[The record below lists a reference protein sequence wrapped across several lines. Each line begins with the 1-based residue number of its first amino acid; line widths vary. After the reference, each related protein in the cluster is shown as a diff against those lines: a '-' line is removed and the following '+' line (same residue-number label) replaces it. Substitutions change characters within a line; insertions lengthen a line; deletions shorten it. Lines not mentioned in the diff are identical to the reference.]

1 MKIDQITIGLD
12 WLHARLPRTSRWTF
26 RIAAVLL
33 AIGMVHIAAAAMI
46 DGYTARVLE
55 QYTRAEAERSILALP
70 IGHILGS
77 VGVIMLWLW
86 VPMILTRLILG
97 LRARLWRRAGQ

>member
-1 MKIDQITIGLD
+1 MRIDRVSNGLD
-12 WLHARLPRTSRWTF
+12 WVHARLPIASRWTF
-26 RIAAVLL
+26 RTAAVLL
-33 AIGMVHIAAAAMI
+33 AIGMIHIAAATMI

-55 QYTRAEAERSILALP
+55 QYARAEAERSILALP
-70 IGHILGS
+70 LGHILGS

-86 VPMILTRLILG
+86 VPMILTRLFLG

>member
-1 MKIDQITIGLD
+1 MRAQDIIKKKRDGGQLTRDEIRFL
-12 WLHARLPRTSRWTF
+12 
-26 RIAAVLL
+26 
-33 AIGMVHIAAAAMI
+33 I

-55 QYTRAEAERSILALP
+55 QYARAEAERSILALP
-70 IGHILGS
+70 LGHILGS

-86 VPMILTRLILG
+86 VPMILTRLFLG